1 VFGKAEMAG
10 LAWALGGL
18 SPVQVT
24 PDTPFLRSIVDD
36 APAYHDLMSCP
47 LPGVRQ
53 AAILPLDTAVSAPAP
68 RDIGIPFTVVP
79 GFHGG
84 MLDDA
89 STAGVVR
96 RVIDGHMV
104 VRDDGWSLTED
115 VIQAGASA
123 WQVPTL
129 AQDVNDEWARQPGDG
144 DCAAVRQHL
153 QASLTR

>member
-1 VFGKAEMAG
+1 MEA

-18 SPVQVT
+18 SPVEVT

-36 APAYHDLMSCP
+36 APAFRHLMSCA

-53 AAILPLDTAVSAPAP
+53 AAVLPLDTGVSVPVP
-68 RDIGIPFTVVP
+68 RRLDIPTVVVP

-89 STAGVVR
+89 STAAVVQ
-96 RVIDGHMV
+96 RVIEGRAV
-104 VRDDGWSLTED
+104 GGDDGWSLAEG

-123 WQVPTL
+123 WQVPGLVT
-129 AQDVNDEWARQPGDG
+129 DVNDEWAGDPPSS
-144 DCAAVRQHL
+144 DCRAVRAHL
-153 QASLTR
+153 RAWLARPSST